1 MINLLPDSEKNVI
14 RKEYR
19 LRVIAVVF
27 VGIFLTALVTIIFL
41 LPSYILVVFKNMT
54 SEQLMNKAPTT
65 KVDQEDFVATLRKAK
80 MAALILKP
88 NPTVVTMTDVVG
100 IINKN
105 KTSNIAISSISY
117 SKDNSVSPSI
127 DIIGIAKTRQSLVG
141 FTQLLQKEEQIALV
155 DLPVS
160 SFAKD
165 TDIPFSIAIK
175 IK

>member
-1 MINLLPDSEKNVI
+1 MINLLPDSEKNII
-14 RKEYR
+14 RTEYR
-19 LRVIAVVF
+19 LRIIAVVF
-27 VGIFLTALVTIIFL
+27 VGIFITALVTIVFL
-41 LPSYILVVFKNMT
+41 LPSYILVVFKNKT
-54 SEQLMNKAPTT
+54 SEQLMNKTPTT
-65 KVDQEDFVATLRKAK
+65 EIDQEDFVSRLKNAK
-80 MAALILKP
+80 ILALILKP
-88 NPTVVTMTDVVG
+88 SPTVVTMTDVVG
-100 IINKN
+100 IVNKY

-117 SKDNSVSPSI
+117 RKDNNVSPSI

-141 FTQLLQKEEQIALV
+141 FTQLLQKEEQISTV